1 MNVEYGPCSVCDKNV
16 KGRRK
21 AIFCD
26 ACSSWVHSSCNKLD
40 NKGYD
45 YHSIHPDAPFSC
57 LKCLEDNIP
66 FSKLDNNQFNLGV
79 KLGINYIID
88 ECNIDY
94 TPRIRDQKF
103 FIEVNKTIYNSIH
116 NITADIDNDDEE
128 DFEVNMNCKYYGTE
142 DFLKG
147 KFKENKTFSILHL
160 NIHSIEYHIEDLRI
174 LLHMLNFKFDFICI
188 SESKIQKN
196 VTPKTDISIAGYQT
210 PVGTPTE
217 AKKGGVLMYIKEGI
231 NYKPRTDL
239 NMYKPK
245 ELESYFVEVVNQNA
259 ANSIVGV
266 IYRHPCMDAN
276 SFNSEYLKPL
286 NEKLGKDNKKKYIT
300 GDFNFDLLKTANH
313 SPTYDFL
320 ETFMTNL
327 ILPSITIPTRLNPK
341 NNSLIDNI
349 FTNNIHPDLKS
360 GNLIVGISDHLPSFM
375 IVPKSS
381 QNYLPKKHNIYKRDT
396 KNFDRENFI
405 LEYLDIDWETEIGT
419 EDVNKATEIFFKKM
433 NELIDKYT
441 PLKKITQKEYKRRL
455 KPWITNHITNM
466 IREKNKLLTKMV
478 KCKDLN
484 QKAILNAEFKQMKN
498 EITSLTKNSKKDYYD
513 KYFTKH
519 KDNLGKTWQGIK
531 EIINIKAKNS
541 DYPSCIIV
549 DGKTITDPTEI
560 ASQFNTFYVSI
571 ADNILEKRKYA
582 GKKSFKDYLPLNT
595 SLDISLALYSCDE
608 DEVKNLL
615 FTLNPKKA
623 SGPNSIPVN
632 ILHLLASDI
641 CKPLSIIFNLSFDSG
656 IYPDMLKIANAIPI
670 FKKDSKL
677 VVSNYRP
684 ISLLSNINKLLEK
697 LMFNRVYKFLE
708 DNKCLYS
715 FQFGF
720 RTRHSTNQTLI
731 SITESIRAALDE
743 GKVAGGVFVDFQ
755 KAFDTVNHDIL
766 VWKLNHYGVRG
777 VANNWFASY
786 LSNRNQYVSILGHN
800 SPTLPIHHG
809 VPQGSVLGPLLFLIY
824 INDLHK
830 AIKFSKVYHFA
841 DDTNLLNVN
850 ESPSKLQKELN
861 RDLKLLYEW
870 LLANKIS
877 LNCTKTE
884 AIIFHKPGFEPTF
897 NFKIKLNGHR
907 IRPSDSIK
915 YLGIY
920 LDSTLSGK
928 THCEILSKKL
938 KRANGML
945 SKIRHYVP
953 QTELRSIYFA
963 IFSSHMTYGAQ
974 IWGQTITTHNEKI
987 FKLQNRAMRIISFSD
1002 YRAEAE
1008 PLYITNNI
1016 LKLENY
1022 IKIQNCLFVHD
1033 FLHEILPSCF
1043 SDYFQKLDEVYTG
1056 DTRTVNS
1063 ELGCLF
1069 TPFKFTQ
1076 RYGICSIIR
1085 KCVDSWNF
1093 LTKTL
1098 KTDLSKLSR
1107 PVVKDKINQIYG
1119 VKNKVNNNNNN
1130 IDNIGINNAN
1140 NRRIQNNDN
1149 RRIRN
1154 NHYGDARYRPRN
1166 QPFRSRWDPGPLAP
1180 GLI

>member
-1 MNVEYGPCSVCDKNV
+1 M
-16 KGRRK
+16 
-21 AIFCD
+21 
-26 ACSSWVHSSCNKLD
+26 
-40 NKGYD
+40 
-45 YHSIHPDAPFSC
+45 
-57 LKCLEDNIP
+57 
-66 FSKLDNNQFNLGV
+66 
-79 KLGINYIID
+79 
-88 ECNIDY
+88 
-94 TPRIRDQKF
+94 
-103 FIEVNKTIYNSIH
+103 
-116 NITADIDNDDEE
+116 
-128 DFEVNMNCKYYGTE
+128 
-142 DFLKG
+142 
-147 KFKENKTFSILHL
+147 
-160 NIHSIEYHIEDLRI
+160 
-174 LLHMLNFKFDFICI
+174 
-188 SESKIQKN
+188 
-196 VTPKTDISIAGYQT
+196 
-210 PVGTPTE
+210 
-217 AKKGGVLMYIKEGI
+217 
-231 NYKPRTDL
+231 
-239 NMYKPK
+239 
-245 ELESYFVEVVNQNA
+245 
-259 ANSIVGV
+259 
-266 IYRHPCMDAN
+266 
-276 SFNSEYLKPL
+276 
-286 NEKLGKDNKKKYIT
+286 
-300 GDFNFDLLKTANH
+300 
-313 SPTYDFL
+313 
-320 ETFMTNL
+320 
-327 ILPSITIPTRLNPK
+327 
-341 NNSLIDNI
+341 
-349 FTNNIHPDLKS
+349 
-360 GNLIVGISDHLPSFM
+360 
-375 IVPKSS
+375 
-381 QNYLPKKHNIYKRDT
+381 
-396 KNFDRENFI
+396 
-405 LEYLDIDWETEIGT
+405 
-419 EDVNKATEIFFKKM
+419 
-433 NELIDKYT
+433 
-441 PLKKITQKEYKRRL
+441 
-455 KPWITNHITNM
+455 
-466 IREKNKLLTKMV
+466 
-478 KCKDLN
+478 
-484 QKAILNAEFKQMKN
+484 
-498 EITSLTKNSKKDYYD
+498 
-513 KYFTKH
+513 
-519 KDNLGKTWQGIK
+519 
-531 EIINIKAKNS
+531 
-541 DYPSCIIV
+541 
-549 DGKTITDPTEI
+549 
-560 ASQFNTFYVSI
+560 
-571 ADNILEKRKYA
+571 
-582 GKKSFKDYLPLNT
+582 
-595 SLDISLALYSCDE
+595 
-608 DEVKNLL
+608 
-615 FTLNPKKA
+615 
-623 SGPNSIPVN
+623 
-632 ILHLLASDI
+632 
-641 CKPLSIIFNLSFDSG
+641 
-656 IYPDMLKIANAIPI
+656 
-670 FKKDSKL
+670 
-677 VVSNYRP
+677 
-684 ISLLSNINKLLEK
+684 
-697 LMFNRVYKFLE
+697 
-708 DNKCLYS
+708 
-715 FQFGF
+715 
-720 RTRHSTNQTLI
+720 
-731 SITESIRAALDE
+731 
-743 GKVAGGVFVDFQ
+743 
-755 KAFDTVNHDIL
+755 
-766 VWKLNHYGVRG
+766 WKLNHYGVRG

-1043 SDYFQKLDEVYTG
+1043 SEYFQKLDEVYTG

-1107 PVVKDKINQIYG
+1107 PVVKDKINQVYG